1 MEETKGNL
9 ARVFR
14 EKPETK
20 FKDKYTNQIFTVA
33 ELNDGFLKPTIHL
46 GMKEVEELQEWF
58 ERFEKVKE

>member
-9 ARVFR
+9 VRVFR

-33 ELNDGFLKPTIHL
+33 ELNEGFLKPTIHL
-46 GMKEVEELQEWF
+46 GMEAMVELQDWF
-58 ERFEKVKE
+58 ERFEKVKK